1 MTDDVV
7 IRAEGL
13 GKRYRLGAQ
22 GKRHNSLRDAL
33 DAAVRGLTSRS
44 QKPKGE
50 FWALRNA
57 SFEIKRGENVG
68 IIGLNGAG
76 KSTLLKILSRIVTPT
91 EGEAMVKGRLGAL
104 LEVGTGFHRELTGRE
119 NIFLYGSIL
128 GMEREEVAAKFERIA
143 EFSEIE
149 KFLDTPVKHYS
160 SGMYVRLAF
169 AVAAH
174 LDPDILLLDE
184 VLAVGD
190 FLFQKKCLAFARS
203 LEQRGST
210 ILFVSHN
217 MLSIKTMCPRVIYL
231 RKGEV
236 VFDGPTD
243 EGLGLYER
251 DSQLSTLRW
260 FHPPEGGA
268 AAEITNVEL
277 FSGDGRPKT
286 VFDFGER
293 LRIRIS
299 YRAHRAVAAPNFL
312 CTIRRSDETFCCN
325 FSSAADGAPIDS
337 IEGEGAVEILTQ
349 GLCLVSDRYR
359 VEIVIRQRGFESIV
373 AAQTG
378 ASFHVRHDLFNAEVF
393 GVFHERAQW
402 THGEISLEQ
411 PTHRPG
417 EMQRTQ
423 HGMRSNGDDSE
434 KPSPVTCRSEPR
446 SIRWRDRHTGF
457 HP

>member
-7 IRAEGL
+7 IRAESL
-13 GKRYRLGAQ
+13 GKRYRLGVQ

-33 DAAVRGLTSRS
+33 ASAARGLTLRA
-44 QKPKGE
+44 QRPKGE

-91 EGEAMVKGRLGAL
+91 EGEATIKGRLGAL

-190 FLFQKKCLAFARS
+190 FLFQKKCLDFARS

-217 MLSIKTMCPRVIYL
+217 MFSIKTMCPRVIYL

-251 DSQLSTLRW
+251 DSKLSTLRW
-260 FHPPEGGA
+260 FQPTDA
-268 AAEITNVEL
+268 STAEITNVEL
-277 FSGDGRPKT
+277 FSEDGRPKT
-286 VFDFGER
+286 VFDFSER

-299 YRAHRAVAAPNFL
+299 YRAPKAVAAPNFL
-312 CTIRRSDETFCCN
+312 CTIRRLDDIFCCN
-325 FSSAADGAPIDS
+325 FSSAADGARIDS
-337 IEGEGAVEILTQ
+337 IEGEGSVEILTQ
-349 GLCLVSDRYR
+349 GLRLVSDQYR
-359 VEIVIRQRGFESIV
+359 VEIVIRQQGFESIV

-378 ASFHVRHDLFNAEVF
+378 PSFHVRHELFNAEVF

-402 THGEISLEQ
+402 THGGA
-411 PTHRPG
+411 PPDPRADP
-417 EMQRTQ
+417 
-423 HGMRSNGDDSE
+423 E
-434 KPSPVTCRSEPR
+434 KRKVSSAV
-446 SIRWRDRHTGF
+446 
-457 HP
+457 

>member
-7 IRAEGL
+7 IRAESL
-13 GKRYRLGAQ
+13 GKRYRLGAR
-22 GKRHNSLRDAL
+22 GKQHNSLRDAL
-33 DAAVRGLTSRS
+33 ASAVSGLALRA

-76 KSTLLKILSRIVTPT
+76 KSTLLKTLSRIVTPT
-91 EGEAMVKGRLGAL
+91 EGEATIKGRLGAL

-190 FLFQKKCLAFARS
+190 FLFQKKCLDFARS
-203 LEQRGST
+203 LEKRGST

-217 MLSIKTMCPRVIYL
+217 MFSIKTMCPRVIYL

-251 DSQLSTLRW
+251 DNKLSTLRW
-260 FHPPEGGA
+260 FQPTEMST
-268 AAEITNVEL
+268 AEITNVEL
-277 FSGDGRPKT
+277 FSEDGRPKT

-299 YRAHRAVAAPNFL
+299 YRAPKAVAAPNFL
-312 CTIRRSDETFCCN
+312 CTIRRLDDVFCCN
-325 FSSAADGAPIDS
+325 FSSSADGALIES
-337 IEGEGAVEILTQ
+337 IEGEGSVEILTQ
-349 GLCLVSDRYR
+349 GLRLVSDQYR
-359 VEIVIRQRGFESIV
+359 VEIVIRQQGFESIV

-378 ASFHVRHDLFNAEVF
+378 PSFHVRHELFNAEVF

-402 THGEISLEQ
+402 SHGGTPPDPRADPEK
-411 PTHRPG
+411 RKVPG
-417 EMQRTQ
+417 AA
-423 HGMRSNGDDSE
+423 
-434 KPSPVTCRSEPR
+434 
-446 SIRWRDRHTGF
+446 
-457 HP
+457 

>member
-7 IRAEGL
+7 IRAESL

-22 GKRHNSLRDAL
+22 GKQHNSLRDAL
-33 DAAVRGLTSRS
+33 ASAVRGLTLHA
-44 QKPKGE
+44 QKTKRE

-91 EGEAMVKGRLGAL
+91 EGEATIKGRLGAL

-128 GMEREEVAAKFERIA
+128 GMEREEVAAKFDRIA

-149 KFLDTPVKHYS
+149 NFLDTPVKHYS

-190 FLFQKKCLAFARS
+190 FLFQKKCLDFARS

-217 MLSIKTMCPRVIYL
+217 MFSIKAMCPRVIYL
-231 RKGEV
+231 CKGEV

-243 EGLGLYER
+243 EGLALYER
-251 DSQLSTLRW
+251 DSKLSTLRW
-260 FHPPEGGA
+260 FQPTEA
-268 AAEITNVEL
+268 STAEITNVEL
-277 FSGDGRPKT
+277 CSEDGRPKT
-286 VFDFGER
+286 VFDYGER

-299 YRAHRAVAAPNFL
+299 YRAPKAVAAPNFL
-312 CTIRRSDETFCCN
+312 CTIRRLDDIFCCN
-325 FSSAADGAPIDS
+325 FSSAADDVLIDS
-337 IEGEGAVEILTQ
+337 IEGEGSVEFLTQ
-349 GLCLVSDRYR
+349 GLRLVSDQYR
-359 VEIVIRQRGFESIV
+359 VEIVIRQLGFESIV

-378 ASFHVRHDLFNAEVF
+378 PSFHVRHELFNAEVF

-402 THGEISLEQ
+402 THGGA
-411 PTHRPG
+411 PPDPRADP
-417 EMQRTQ
+417 EMR
-423 HGMRSNGDDSE
+423 
-434 KPSPVTCRSEPR
+434 KVT
-446 SIRWRDRHTGF
+446 GAV
-457 HP
+457 

>member
-7 IRAEGL
+7 IRAESL

-22 GKRHNSLRDAL
+22 GKQHNSLRDAL
-33 DAAVRGLTSRS
+33 TSAVRGLTLHA

-91 EGEAMVKGRLGAL
+91 EGEATIKGRLGAL

-128 GMEREEVAAKFERIA
+128 GMDRDEVTAKFERIA
-143 EFSEIE
+143 EFSEIK

-190 FLFQKKCLAFARS
+190 FLFQKKCLDFAKS

-217 MLSIKTMCPRVIYL
+217 MFSIKTMCPRVIYL

-251 DSQLSTLRW
+251 DSKLSTLRW
-260 FHPPEGGA
+260 FQPTEA
-268 AAEITNVEL
+268 STVEITNVEL
-277 FSGDGRPKT
+277 FSEDGRPKT
-286 VFDFGER
+286 VFDFSER

-299 YRAHRAVAAPNFL
+299 YRAPKAVAAPNFL
-312 CTIRRSDETFCCN
+312 CTIRRLDDIFCCN

-337 IEGEGAVEILTQ
+337 IEGEGSVEILTQ
-349 GLCLVSDRYR
+349 GLRLVSDQYR
-359 VEIVIRQRGFESIV
+359 VEIVIRQQGFESIV

-378 ASFHVRHDLFNAEVF
+378 PSFHVRHEIFNAEVF

-402 THGEISLEQ
+402 THGGA
-411 PTHRPG
+411 PP
-417 EMQRTQ
+417 
-423 HGMRSNGDDSE
+423 D
-434 KPSPVTCRSEPR
+434 PR
-446 SIRWRDRHTGF
+446 ADPAKRKVSSAV
-457 HP
+457 